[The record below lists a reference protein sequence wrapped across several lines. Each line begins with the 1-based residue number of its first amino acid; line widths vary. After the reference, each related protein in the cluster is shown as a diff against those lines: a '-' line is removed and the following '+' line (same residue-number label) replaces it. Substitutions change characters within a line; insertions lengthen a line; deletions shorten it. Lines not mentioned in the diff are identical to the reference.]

1 MSMNIKP
8 INEVPFIEALTE
20 NDSVLVNSGGVAKQI
35 PASKIGGRGGG
46 GKPVYISII
55 EGDFSSES
63 MVVKAFDDEALT
75 SQLTFAEGVERFLG
89 GSVLAFK
96 SETEDASGVVS
107 ITPLFSSN
115 TNETKISMCM
125 VNMGNEAPTEMTVA
139 YSDSVI

>member
-8 INEVPFIEALTE
+8 INEVPFIENLTE

-35 PASKIGGRGGG
+35 AASKIGGSGGG

-89 GSVLAFK
+89 GSVLALK
-96 SETEDASGVVS
+96 SETEGASVVVS

-115 TNETKISMCM
+115 MNEMKISMCM
-125 VNMGNEAPTEMTVA
+125 VNMGNEASTAMTVT
-139 YSDSVI
+139 YSDSAV